1 MITFDLEQLTGQVC
15 KLAKETG
22 DFIRQERKKFCREQ
36 VEKKHAHDYV
46 SYVDKESEKRIVAT
60 LSQLLPYCIS
70 IALRSRQ
77 EILLGVVYEIC
88 RDECYW
94 TWKGAAS
101 YLNGNPITV
110 SSVTEC
116 ADAFIALGFPY
127 DSARYRPVATHL
139 VESLYGRVGGLRL
152 QGAAAAELCYVAAG
166 RFEGRI
172 EAFLGPWDI
181 TAGALILQNAGGCLT
196 DFNGGDSWES
206 GHEVVASNGKIH
218 SFLLNTLQNAK

>member
-1 MITFDLEQLTGQVC
+1 MLLDMERRSI
-15 KLAKETG
+15 
-22 DFIRQERKKFCREQ
+22 ISERKS
-36 VEKKHAHDYV
+36 DN
-46 SYVDKESEKRIVAT
+46 RIVGNRVCRCFHCIG
-60 LSQLLPYCIS
+60 LSVC
-70 IALRSRQ
+70 
-77 EILLGVVYEIC
+77 
-88 RDECYW
+88 
-94 TWKGAAS
+94 
-101 YLNGNPITV
+101 
-110 SSVTEC
+110 
-116 ADAFIALGFPY
+116 
-127 DSARYRPVATHL
+127 SARYRPVATHL